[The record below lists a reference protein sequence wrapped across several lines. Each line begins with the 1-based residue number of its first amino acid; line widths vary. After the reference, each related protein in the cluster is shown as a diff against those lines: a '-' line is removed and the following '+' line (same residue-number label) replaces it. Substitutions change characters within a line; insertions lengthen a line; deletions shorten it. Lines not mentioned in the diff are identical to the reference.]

1 MIELLIVG
9 GVLVV
14 LFGFRKI
21 VVSCK
26 PKSKK
31 YIKKYNSPFL
41 NSENPNSKDRG
52 RDSKD
57 ECIICF
63 ELFNTGVEITQLDC
77 GHIFHTDCINEWNH
91 QSPSCPICRESR
103 PRFD

>member
-1 MIELLIVG
+1 MIELLIIG
-9 GVLVV
+9 GVLVAI
-14 LFGFRKI
+14 FGFRKI

-31 YIKKYNSPFL
+31 YIKKYASHF
-41 NSENPNSKDRG
+41 
-52 RDSKD
+52 KD

-77 GHIFHTDCINEWNH
+77 GHIFHTDCINEWNN
-91 QSPSCPICRESR
+91 QSLSCPICRESR
-103 PRFD
+103 